1 MDFLERHRLLF
12 KVLAFVFIGLPVA
25 TLAIWNL
32 FDKIKGANIVLPEV
46 SASWFLL
53 FMFIVGII
61 LLMAIYIQ
69 GKRGKGDILPK
80 STRVKKE
87 LDLIIG
93 AIVEAKK
100 ITRKGHEVKVYI
112 SSDTGLNAIYAQE
125 LKDILLKLQDDEKII
140 TIKLF
145 PDWLL
150 PSTKFTKDVHDS
162 RILAKLEPSRKHFIV
177 NTLDSFDK
185 WCADYMA
192 GKIKQ
197 PKGEQD
203 SNIVPTI
210 PQDIGKSTLED
221 IKSCLITMN
230 MYEIEAAT
238 KKAKRQC
245 PENTAK
251 QIHDDFFVI
260 FDADAFISII
270 QKAIMNDIDPL
281 IDFFKKFGDILDG
294 NEYGLKGDL
303 EDIELYKSSRRD
315 LGQKRQ
321 KLHTTKERK
330 AITQKNIN
338 RVRALTYGLNSS
350 IILRGVLRSAPKT
363 NGMVHPAI
371 RIVLVG
377 LESIEALVE
386 NSLAEMLDNLENE
399 WEVNI
404 DTTQVDTSQLQV
416 LFELL
421 STLDKSK

>member
-1 MDFLERHRLLF
+1 MGFIKKHRLS
-12 KVLAFVFIGLPVA
+12 LAIITFVFIGLPKAINEGWGLVERVMGADITMPTISIDWLTWVTAPIGLAFLVA
-25 TLAIWNL
+25 I
-32 FDKIKGANIVLPEV
+32 
-46 SASWFLL
+46 FL
-53 FMFIVGII
+53 
-61 LLMAIYIQ
+61 Q
-69 GKRGKGDILPK
+69 GRRGKGDVPQK

-87 LDLIIG
+87 LDLIIK
-93 AIVEAKK
+93 AIVEAKE
-100 ITRKGHEVKVYI
+100 ITRRGEEVKIYI
-112 SSDTGLNAIYAQE
+112 SSDTGLDAIYAQE

-140 TIKLF
+140 TIKSF

-150 PSTKFTKDVHDS
+150 PSVKFTIDVHKS
-162 RILAKLEPSRKHFIV
+162 RTLAKLDPSRNHFIV
-177 NTLDSFDK
+177 DTLNGFDK

-197 PKGEQD
+197 PKGEQN

-210 PQDIGKSTLED
+210 PQDVGKSTLED

-230 MYEIEAAT
+230 MYEREAAT
-238 KKAKRQC
+238 KKAKQQC

-377 LESIEALVE
+377 LEGIEALVE